1 FQKTDQGLI
10 RHKAVQGMAEG
21 KFSSLSEQVEI
32 GQKVS
37 IKREGNELSVKPAD
51 ASLKKTMKR

>member
-1 FQKTDQGLI
+1 
-10 RHKAVQGMAEG
+10 MSEG

-37 IKREGNELSVKPAD
+37 IKREGNGLSVKASD
-51 ASLKKTMKR
+51 ASVKKTMKR

>member
-1 FQKTDQGLI
+1 
-10 RHKAVQGMAEG
+10 MAEG

-37 IKREGNELSVKPAD
+37 IKREGNGLSVKASD
-51 ASLKKTMKR
+51 ASVKKTMKR